1 MTRVPG
7 NMCARRLLPELAR
20 GITLCLALFTLGS
33 PARAELCT
41 LDPVPAATVL
51 VPYFE
56 VDLADIDGVTTYVH
70 LHNTEPDATVAK
82 ITFWTDW
89 SVPSISFDVFL
100 TGYDVVRLD
109 LRDVFDGNIPITAD
123 EQSDPADTTSPHGAN
138 PEWDGSFTFCENI
151 FPFIVNPVIVGN
163 NLERLVDGHT
173 GLPVMVGPDEL
184 CFGRNHGDQ
193 VARGYLTID
202 DAVRCSFAFP
212 SDPGYFGGA
221 EPVASNDNQLWAEV
235 WLEEPGASR
244 RSAVPAVQ
252 LEADEALGLGG
263 FAETFYGRYTG
274 GADLRER
281 LPQRWGV
288 PARSNPAIED
298 EWIVWRDSGLG
309 VVDGYSCPINFDGA
323 DGPGQGDPPAPGDGF
338 WHPLLLEGARCFD
351 QQEGLT
357 ETCVGQDC
365 LGLETQRLAAAQVA
379 VDDGWCDLDLSSS
392 GLPDSDPSQA
402 WVGYLRRGP
411 ASGDAGVSQ
420 AMPLGGLCEV
430 PTPIFVDGFE
440 SGDTTLWSLTVGDAP

>member
-1 MTRVPG
+1 MSKVPEI
-7 NMCARRLLPELAR
+7 ARTSRLASCLAASLA
-20 GITLCLALFTLGS
+20 ISLALTLCGS
-33 PARAELCT
+33 PPAEAETCS

-56 VDLADIDGVTTYVH
+56 VDLADVQGVTTYVH
-70 LHNTEPDATVAK
+70 LHNAEPDATLAK

-109 LRDVFDGNIPITAD
+109 LRDVFAGNIPVTAD
-123 EQSDPADTTSPHGAN
+123 EQSDPDDTTSPHGAN

-151 FPFIVNPVIVGN
+151 FPFIVNPVIIGN
-163 NLERLVDGHT
+163 NLERLVNGHT
-173 GLPVMVGPDEL
+173 GLPVAVGPDEF
-184 CFGRNHGDQ
+184 CFGRNHGDG

-202 DAVRCSFAFP
+202 DAVRCAFAFP
-212 SDPGYFGGA
+212 SDPGYFGGDD
-221 EPVASNDNQLWAEV
+221 PVASNDNQLWAEV

-263 FAETFYGRYTG
+263 VDQTFYSRYTD

-281 LPQRWGV
+281 LPERWGV
-288 PARSNPAIED
+288 PARSNAAFED
-298 EWIVWRDSGLG
+298 EWIVWRDGGLG
-309 VVDGYSCPINFDGA
+309 AIDGYNCPISFDGNRGGA
-323 DGPGQGDPPAPGDGF
+323 NPPSPGDGF
-338 WHPLLLEGARCFD
+338 WHPLLLERARCFD
-351 QQEGLT
+351 LQEGLT

-365 LGLETQRLAAAQVA
+365 LGLETQRLAASSVA
-379 VDDGWCDLDLSSS
+379 VADGWCDLDLSSVE
-392 GLPDSDPSQA
+392 LPDHRKSQA

-411 ASGDAGVSQ
+411 AQGDAGVSQ
-420 AMPLGGLCEV
+420 AMALGGQCLV
-430 PTPIFVDGFE
+430 PDPIFGDEFE
-440 SGDTTLWSLTVGDAP
+440 SGDTSLWSTTVGGTP